1 MSKREKII
9 LVIVFFVAVYG
20 IYEAFLSSP
29 SKTSPVD
36 NGTELKALNSLIAE
50 VIQGVARENLSET
63 EAYIITKA
71 EAEWSS
77 DPFLEI
83 TKPEKRPK
91 APKRAASS
99 TQKVNFT
106 YTGYLELGD
115 TKIAIINGRE
125 YEVGEELELAGYVVE
140 RIEPSKVVIR
150 DKGEKATIIVPIV
163 EEVL

>member
-1 MSKREKII
+1 MAKREKVI

-20 IYEAFLSSP
+20 IYEGFLSSP

-36 NGTELKALNSLIAE
+36 NGAEPKALNNLIAE

-63 EAYIITKA
+63 ETYIITKA
-71 EAEWSS
+71 ETEWSS

-83 TKPEKRPK
+83 TEPEKRPK
-91 APKRAASS
+91 APKRAGSS
-99 TQKVNFT
+99 TQKANFT

-115 TKIAIINGRE
+115 TKITIINGRE
-125 YEVGEELELAGYVVE
+125 YETGEELELGGYFIE

-150 DKGEKATIIVPIV
+150 GKGKKETIIVPIV